1 MNARREMT
9 GKNEVSVEGSGL
21 LVETRIRAETE
32 SLAGLAEATG
42 LLGRPI
48 RCLIILPKP
57 IWQNDGGRMI
67 LKAAAVSN

>member
-48 RCLIILPKP
+48 RCLIILPP
-57 IWQNDGGRMI
+57 SFCQNRFGRMMG
-67 LKAAAVSN
+67 AE